1 MENQD
6 SRKSSGCLGSL
17 VDFVGKSLA
26 IGLGLVIVALSLQII
41 FWAMGGLLIV
51 EDPLEP
57 SDAIVALSGGEA
69 RIAEAARLYQ
79 DKYGRTVILTETGE
93 FLPEWNVNYSTL
105 LVAEAV
111 RLGIPSGAITVT
123 EEAASSTFDEAVI
136 VRDLM
141 ANRGMKSCIVVTD
154 PFHTF
159 RTRLVFR
166 EVFEGSG
173 MSVAIKPVT
182 GHWYKSRSWWLTS
195 EGRSA
200 TSLEYIKL
208 LGYFLGIKDNVPWR
222 SK

>member
-1 MENQD
+1 MENQHPQ
-6 SRKSSGCLGSL
+6 KSSGCLGSM
-17 VDFVGKSLA
+17 VDFVAKGLA
-26 IGLGLVIVALSLQII
+26 VSMGLVIIALALEFV

-51 EDPLEP
+51 EDPIEP
-57 SDAIVALSGGEA
+57 SDAIVALSGGEE
-69 RIAEAARLYQ
+69 RVAEAARLYQ

-123 EEAASSTFDEAVI
+123 EEAASSTFDEARI

-141 ANRGMKSCIVVTD
+141 ANRGLKSCIVVTD

-159 RTRLVFR
+159 RTRLIFR

-182 GHWYKSRSWWLTS
+182 GHWYKSRSWWLSS

-222 SK
+222 SN

>member
-1 MENQD
+1 MEKQD
-6 SRKSSGCLGSL
+6 SPKPSGCFGSL
-17 VDFVGKSLA
+17 TDFIGKSLA
-26 IGLGLVIVALSLQII
+26 VGLGLVILLLSLEMI

-57 SDAIVALSGGEA
+57 ADAIVALSGGED
-69 RIAEAARLYQ
+69 RLAEAARLYEE
-79 DKYGRTVILTETGE
+79 KYSRTVILTETGE

-111 RLGIPSGAITVT
+111 RLGIPTGAITVT
-123 EEAASSTFDEAVI
+123 EEAASSTFDEARI

-141 ANRGMKSCIVVTD
+141 ANRGWKSCIVVTD

-159 RTRLVFR
+159 RTRLIFR

-182 GHWYKSRSWWLTS
+182 GHWYKSRSWWLSS

-208 LGYFLGIKDNVPWR
+208 LGYLLGIKNEVPWR
-222 SK
+222 